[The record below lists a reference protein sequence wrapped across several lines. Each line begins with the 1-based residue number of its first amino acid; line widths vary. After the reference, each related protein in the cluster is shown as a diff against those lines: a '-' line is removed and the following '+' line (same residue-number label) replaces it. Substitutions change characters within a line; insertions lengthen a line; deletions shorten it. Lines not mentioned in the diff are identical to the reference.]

1 VGRFKKKSNQARFDI
16 IVIIEMLTKYKETWF
31 SGADYIPL
39 HPDKQLKIKIKNNI
53 SDGEK
58 AR

>member
-1 VGRFKKKSNQARFDI
+1 MRVTWKNLLNDI
-16 IVIIEMLTKYKETWF
+16 IVNNEMLTKYGETKF
-31 SGADYIPL
+31 NGADYIP
-39 HPDKQLKIKIKNNI
+39 PCRVKQLQIKIKNNI